1 MGAVLRAVLS
11 LRLSRLECREIGEDL
26 VRSLESLPAVGHDEG
41 DLVPASAVFLAW
53 RDLLR
58 NEVDAELR
66 QPLSHG
72 GRIRA
77 PLGLVERQHRA
88 MLDT

>member
-1 MGAVLRAVLS
+1 MIEIVLVLA
-11 LRLSRLECREIGEDL
+11 
-26 VRSLESLPAVGHDEG
+26 LPV
-41 DLVPASAVFLAW
+41 LLAR

-58 NEVDAELR
+58 DEVDAELR

-77 PLGLVERQHRA
+77 PLGLVERQHCCHAGRHGLALNLDERA
-88 MLDT
+88 ELLLAVADGGFAVREQE